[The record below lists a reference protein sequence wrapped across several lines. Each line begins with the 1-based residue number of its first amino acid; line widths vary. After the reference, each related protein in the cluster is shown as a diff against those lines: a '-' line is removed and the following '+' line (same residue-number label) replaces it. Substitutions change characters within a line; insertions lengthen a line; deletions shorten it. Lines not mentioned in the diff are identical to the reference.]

1 MIEYA
6 MVCIA
11 FVLAGFVAVSQLGAD
26 GTSLYETVTENVVK
40 GLDDG
45 LAFSKSY

>member
-1 MIEYA
+1 MVEYA

-26 GTSLYETVTENVVK
+26 GSSLYETITDSVVMA
-40 GLDDG
+40 LDEG
-45 LAFSKSY
+45 LAFSRSY